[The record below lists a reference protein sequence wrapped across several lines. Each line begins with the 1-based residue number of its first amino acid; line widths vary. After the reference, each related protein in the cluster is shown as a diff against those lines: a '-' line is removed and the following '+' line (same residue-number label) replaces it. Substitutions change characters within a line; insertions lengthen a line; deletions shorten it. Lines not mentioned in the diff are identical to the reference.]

1 MRALGKA
8 DIQEALEIIRLQYTN
23 AYPIDEPRKEKI
35 LIDLW
40 YNIFQEYPYEIFI
53 QAVRESIKTSEF
65 APKPATIIKEIEKMQ
80 STGDKNGAQLWEEM
94 TDTFYEVRVYASMLM
109 NTFKEDD
116 GVRQCDKASAK
127 LKEIYEGLDEATKQ
141 YVRSTSMLIQL
152 ARSDSEQLS
161 IEKGRFLNAL
171 PAIRERNKTLNSMPQ
186 EVRLFFS
193 DLNKQIGGGKEL
205 PRLSDKR

>member
-80 STGDKNGAQLWEEM
+80 STNDKDGAQLWEEL
-94 TDTFYEVRVYASMLM
+94 TDTFYQVRLYASMLM
-109 NTFKEDD
+109 NTFMDDD

-127 LKEIYEGLDEATKQ
+127 LKEIYNELDEATKQ

-161 IEKGRFLNAL
+161 IEKGRFLREL
-171 PAIRERNKTLNSMPQ
+171 PQIRERLKIRKEMPQ
-186 EVRLFFS
+186 DIMLFFNETPQ
-193 DLNKQIGGGKEL
+193 LT
-205 PRLSDKR
+205 DKR